1 MCTKITGE
9 KYDLPNNFFKVSL
22 RSRQEERTMSFKMR
36 EWSTE
41 KILQINPTSI
51 FTTSLSIW
59 MALCLWN
66 EAKSYQIRFWTC
78 FFFFLR
84 KIYHL
89 NFHLLLWG
97 SQTNL
102 RKSRSVIS
110 WKLFSLIDKT
120 ISWPK
125 RVPIIYLK
133 CKYYI

>member
-1 MCTKITGE
+1 MCTKITGG

-59 MALCLWN
+59 MVLRLWN
-66 EAKSYQIRFWTC
+66 EAKN
-78 FFFFLR
+78 FFLILR

-125 RVPIIYLK
+125 CVPIIYLK